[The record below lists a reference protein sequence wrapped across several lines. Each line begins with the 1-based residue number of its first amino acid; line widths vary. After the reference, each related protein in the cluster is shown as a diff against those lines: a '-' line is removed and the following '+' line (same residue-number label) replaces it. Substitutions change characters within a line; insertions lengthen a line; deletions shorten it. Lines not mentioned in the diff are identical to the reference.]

1 MRDLSDALAIYDR
14 VALNLDKLD
23 RVWERMQAL
32 VPDGAYL
39 DEGSEDSVTY
49 RHLAESWTSIA
60 ASLPAVDEWRLKATI
75 VDYATIGQTR
85 IDLMHVSAVEDEVA
99 FNAAVNAPR
108 TEALRYRKQL
118 ARARQRLVRERSE
131 ELIQIVDRLL
141 APVPTEVSDLLA
153 EAEVTPIIDAV
164 KDAVEEIERL
174 LGDALTG
181 GPREGD
187 LYRHLRFGE
196 PCDLR
201 DIAAMDWPAFRPHVE
216 LALYGDEDPV
226 PIGVDDLGSLAP
238 VSVTPVSS
246 QVHWERIN
254 ADGFERLLMRLLEQS
269 GSYVR
274 IRRLMNVN
282 APDSGQDIEAYR
294 RVDDGVT
301 SERDERV
308 IVQAKH
314 WPNRGVNDS
323 EIADLVHAK
332 LPQWEGEP
340 IRGLIMATTGSFALS
355 AVQWVDNHNNA
366 AKRPRINLWSSAELE
381 GLLRKW
387 PAILAEFGL
396 SD

>member
-49 RHLAESWTSIA
+49 RHLTESWTSIA
-60 ASLPAVDEWRLKATI
+60 ASLPAVDEWRLKATT
-75 VDYATIGQTR
+75 VDYVALGQTR
-85 IDLMHVSAVEDEVA
+85 IDLMHVSTVEDEVA

-108 TEALRYRKQL
+108 TEALKYRKQL

-141 APVPTEVSDLLA
+141 APAPTEVSDLLA

-164 KDAVEEIERL
+164 KDAVEEIEQL

-201 DIAAMDWPAFRPHVE
+201 DIAAVDWPAFRPHVE
-216 LALYGDEDPV
+216 LALYGATCRSPCG
-226 PIGVDDLGSLAP
+226 PPAYRSSGRLGSCSTA
-238 VSVTPVSS
+238 SS
-246 QVHWERIN
+246 R
-254 ADGFERLLMRLLEQS
+254 S
-269 GSYVR
+269 C
-274 IRRLMNVN
+274 
-282 APDSGQDIEAYR
+282 
-294 RVDDGVT
+294 
-301 SERDERV
+301 
-308 IVQAKH
+308 
-314 WPNRGVNDS
+314 
-323 EIADLVHAK
+323 
-332 LPQWEGEP
+332 
-340 IRGLIMATTGSFALS
+340 
-355 AVQWVDNHNNA
+355 
-366 AKRPRINLWSSAELE
+366 RPTARPSS
-381 GLLRKW
+381 
-387 PAILAEFGL
+387 
-396 SD
+396 